1 MTKLSQAIA
10 LATAMTAGL
19 AATATTHADV
29 EFNAAV
35 TSNYVW
41 RGDTQNNDQTALQ
54 GGVDYSHESGLSA
67 GIWTSSLDGDSETD
81 YYAAFGGE
89 ASDVSYSI
97 GAIAYDYNNDASDF
111 VEVNA
116 SVGLVGATLTYNQ
129 KISEGIDDE
138 NDDND
143 SDAYVHLGYGFSLT
157 EDLALDLGAGQVL
170 TDVED
175 AEGDNVGKYD
185 LSASL
190 TKSLPEFDFS
200 VTATDKEDG
209 ENEFFITVAKSF

>member
-41 RGDTQNNDQTALQ
+41 RGDAQGSDTSALQ
-54 GGVDYSHESGLSA
+54 GGADYSHESGVSA
-67 GIWTSSLDGDSETD
+67 GIWTSSLAGDTETD

-89 ASDVSYSI
+89 AGDVSYSI
-97 GAIAYDYNNDASDF
+97 GAIAYDYNKDADDF
-111 VEVNA
+111 SEVNA
-116 SVGLVGATLTYNQ
+116 SVGFMGASLTYNRRVAD
-129 KISEGIDDE
+129 S
-138 NDDND
+138 DDNKTTD
-143 SDAYVHLGYGFSLT
+143 DASYVSLGYGLGLAD
-157 EDLALDLGAGQVL
+157 DLALDLAYGQTIDADN
-170 TDVED
+170 TDTD
-175 AEGDNVGKYD
+175 ADKYD
-185 LSASL
+185 LLVSV

-200 VTATDKEDG
+200 LTATDKEDG